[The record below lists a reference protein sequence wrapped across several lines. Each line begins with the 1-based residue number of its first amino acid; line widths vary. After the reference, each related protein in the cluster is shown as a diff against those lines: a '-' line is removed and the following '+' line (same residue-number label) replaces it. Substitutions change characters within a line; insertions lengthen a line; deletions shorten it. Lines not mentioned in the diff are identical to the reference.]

1 MAINRVDKYDYMLLA
16 TVNTVVEAKSMVD
29 KIQENEQVIALID
42 KKILIKIGGKLYA
55 IPLVEV

>member
-16 TVNTVVEAKSMVD
+16 TVNTVVEAKSMID

-42 KKILIKIGGKLYA
+42 KKLIIKIGGKLYA